1 LGFALTLFHF
11 VLYLGVLYA
20 VRPTFMNP
28 TPSQK
33 VDLKITE
40 SSETKLWNFCE
51 HESWLTVFDES
62 HLEAILAIADKHFL
76 PIIADE
82 IYEHF
87 VFEGSKKKYL
97 PLASL
102 TSTVPIL
109 SCGGLTK
116 RYLIPGTVTIR
127 LSDNP
132 ESIHK

>member
-1 LGFALTLFHF
+1 MPMT
-11 VLYLGVLYA
+11 
-20 VRPTFMNP
+20 
-28 TPSQK
+28 
-33 VDLKITE
+33 
-40 SSETKLWNFCE
+40 
-51 HESWLTVFDES
+51 TVFDES
-62 HLEAILAIADKHFL
+62 HLEDILEIAEKHFI

-116 RYLIPGTVTIR
+116 RYLIPG
-127 LSDNP
+127 N
-132 ESIHK
+132 